1 MEKNISPEDL
11 RREQLSEK
19 HKDIINHFETDET
32 ELKKFLIEDALNNQD
47 LAISNTYLWFYNP
60 KNELAGYMT
69 LLSDAIRV
77 HGTSLGQSFL
87 DKGVAYKT
95 LPALK
100 IGRICVDKKYLRKGI
115 GTQMVA
121 FAARTLLEI
130 NERIGCRYVVA
141 DAKQDAKHFYNK
153 LNFLILKDREK
164 GTVPIFFD
172 MMRTIRYQKQLKKD
186 VDKLQN

>member
-1 MEKNISPEDL
+1 MIERIYREDL
-11 RREQLSEK
+11 DIELISEK
-19 HKDIINHFETDET
+19 HKNILETFKTDNT
-32 ELKKFLIEDALNNQD
+32 ELKQFLIDDALNNQEMG
-47 LAISNTYLWFYNP
+47 ISYTYLWFYNP

-100 IGRICVDKKYLRKGI
+100 IGRMCVDSKYLRKGI
-115 GTQMVA
+115 GTEMIS

-141 DAKQDAKHFYNK
+141 DAKQDAKHFYDK
-153 LNFLILKDREK
+153 LNFLVLKDREK
-164 GTVPIFFD
+164 GTVPMFFD
-172 MMRTIRYQKQLKKD
+172 MMRTIRYQRQVKKE
-186 VDKLQN
+186 VEKLQN